1 MPRLYRS
8 EAAQAEVQ
16 QWCTERLASW
26 PVPHETYRVETDEGL
41 THVVG
46 AGAGSTTV
54 VYLPGTNFNAAT
66 SLSLLSTLAATC
78 RVYAADLPG
87 QPGLSAPVRQRAA
100 PEMHESW
107 LRQLL
112 RALSLRRGGGVVLLG
127 HSRGA
132 HVALCA
138 DPADVSGLALV
149 NPAGLVKV
157 AVDAGT
163 LRTAVP
169 WVVRPTK
176 ERSRAL
182 LQLMSAPGCE
192 PAPEL
197 VDWMFMVS
205 AMCRTT
211 GAPGPLPR
219 RVTDR
224 WRGSAVTVTTGERD
238 RFFPAHR
245 LELAARER
253 LGCGIAVVPDAGHL
267 SLEEQPSVVLHHA
280 LAPLVG
286 HRDDSA

>member
-1 MPRLYRS
+1 MPGLYRFK
-8 EAAQAEVQ
+8 AAQPK
-16 QWCTERLASW
+16 CSSG
-26 PVPHETYRVETDEGL
+26 VPNDSPAGPYRTRR
-41 THVVG
+41 T
-46 AGAGSTTV
+46 
-54 VYLPGTNFNAAT
+54 GTNFNAAT
-66 SLSLLSTLAATC
+66 SLSLLNALAATC

-100 PEMHESW
+100 PELHESW

-112 RALSLRRGGGVVLLG
+112 RALSLGRGGGVLLLG

-138 DPADVSGLALV
+138 DPADVFGLALV

-169 WVVRPTK
+169 WVVRPTR

-182 LQLMSAPGCE
+182 LQLMSAPGFQ

-197 VDWMFMVS
+197 VDWMFLVS
-205 AMCRTT
+205 RRCRTT

-219 RVTDR
+219 QVTDR
-224 WRGSAVTVTTGERD
+224 WRASAVTVTTGERD
-238 RFFPAHR
+238 RFLPAHR
-245 LELAARER
+245 LGAAARER
-253 LGCGIAVVPDAGHL
+253 LGCGLAVVPDAGHL
-267 SLEEQPSVVLHHA
+267 SLEEQPFVVLDRA
-280 LAPLVG
+280 LAPLVS